1 MNNDDKMLLKFL
13 KKSRVKAV
21 LVFTKS
27 DLAKQSELAN
37 ARAEAERSG
46 LSETFFSYD
55 GKKIDPLRA
64 MIAHL
69 YEAE

>member
-1 MNNDDKMLLKFL
+1 MNDDDKMLLKFL
-13 KKSRVKAV
+13 KKSHVKTV

-37 ARAEAERSG
+37 ARNEAERSD
-46 LSETFFSYD
+46 LNEVYFSYD

-64 MIAHL
+64 MIARL
-69 YEAE
+69 YED